1 MTKTLIRLFVRDAEN
16 TRDVRVRERYG
27 VLSGAVG
34 IACNVLLFALKLVI
48 GLLTGSIS
56 IAAVAFNNLSDG
68 LSCLISIVGFKVA
81 GKEPDAKHP
90 FGYGRTEYI
99 AGLVVSFIIV
109 LVGFEFLKTSVGRIL
124 HPAPVA
130 FSWVLMAILAVSM
143 LVKLWMGAF
152 NVQIGRRIDSP
163 VLMAA
168 GQDSR
173 NDVIT
178 TGVVMIGMIAGRFT
192 PLPVDGYIGVL
203 VALFIVWAGIGIAR
217 DTVAPLLGEA
227 ADPEIAEHI
236 GQIVMDS
243 PYIVGVHDLIVHNYG
258 AGRSLAS
265 LHAEVPSDSDFVA
278 VHEVIDEAEKR
289 VWQQTGVYVV
299 IHMDPID
306 VNNAHVAALREQVDH
321 VLREID
327 ENLSMH
333 DFRVVDGA
341 RQINLIFDVVV
352 PFSYGNEAKRD
363 LMMTIR
369 DKLKEIDERYN
380 PVVTFDHHM

>member
-1 MTKTLIRLFVRDAEN
+1 MTKALIRLFIRDAEN
-16 TRDVRVRERYG
+16 TRSARVREQYG

-34 IACNVLLFALKLVI
+34 IACNVFLFILKVVI
-48 GLLTGSIS
+48 GLVTGSIS
-56 IAAVAFNNLSDG
+56 IAADAFNNLSDG
-68 LSCLISIVGFKVA
+68 LSCMISIVGFKVS
-81 GKEPDAKHP
+81 GKAPDEKHP

-99 AGLVVSFIIV
+99 AGLVVAFIIV
-109 LVGFEFLKTSVGRIL
+109 LVGFEFFKTSIDRIL

-130 FSWVLMAILAVSM
+130 FSLVLVVILAISM

-178 TGVVMIGMIAGRFT
+178 TGVVILGMVAGQFT
-192 PLPVDGYIGVL
+192 TLPLDGYVGVL
-203 VALFIVWAGIGIAR
+203 VAAGIVWAGFGIAR
-217 DTVAPLLGEA
+217 DTLAPLLGEA
-227 ADPEIAEHI
+227 ADPEIAKNIEKL
-236 GQIVMDS
+236 VMES
-243 PYIVGVHDLIVHNYG
+243 EYIVGVHDLIVHNYG
-258 AGRSLAS
+258 AGRWLAS

-289 VWQQTGVYVV
+289 VWQRTGVYLV

-306 VNNAHVAALREQVDH
+306 VNNEHVAALREQVDA
-321 VLREID
+321 VLRAID

-352 PFSYGNEAKRD
+352 PFSYDNDAKRD

-369 DKLKEIDERYN
+369 DKLKEIDYRYN
-380 PVVTFDHHM
+380 PVVTFDHQM